1 MGCLDGRVAIITGA
15 ARGQGEAEA
24 RKFVAEGAFVVMGDV
39 LDDEGEAVAA
49 ELGDRAVYLHHDVS
63 SSDDWARVVAAAVER
78 GPLRALVN
86 NAAIHWAAPLMDE
99 TPESLHRIW
108 QVNYLGTFL
117 GIQSVAEPMAEAGG
131 GGIVNI
137 SSVAGMAGIAHHAAY
152 GGTKWAVRGLSKVA
166 AIELGPMGIRVNSIH
181 PGPIETAMLSSD
193 RHGRPELFGHVPLRR
208 AGVAAEVA
216 DLACYLVSDAASY
229 QTGHEYIID
238 GGSTAG
244 IPLRTEAS

>member
-24 RKFVAEGAFVVMGDV
+24 RKFAAEGAFVVMGDV
-39 LDDEGEAVAA
+39 LDEAGEAVAA
-49 ELGDRAVYLHHDVS
+49 ELGGQALYLHHDVTS
-63 SSDDWARVVAAAVER
+63 PDDWARVVDAAAIR

-86 NAAIHWAAPLMDE
+86 NAAIHWTAPISEE
-99 TPESLHRIW
+99 TPESLRRIW
-108 QVNYLGTFL
+108 EVNYLGTFL
-117 GIQSVAEPMAEAGG
+117 GIQAAAKPMAAAGG

-137 SSVAGMAGIAHHAAY
+137 SSIAGMEGISHHAAY
-152 GGTKWAVRGLSKVA
+152 GGTKWAVRGLTKVA
-166 AIELGPMGIRVNSIH
+166 AIELGPQGIRVNSIH
-181 PGPIETAMLSSD
+181 PGPIETAMLSAD

-216 DLACYLVSDAASY
+216 DLACYLASDASSY

-244 IPLRTEAS
+244 LAIRDAAS

>member
-1 MGCLDGRVAIITGA
+1 MGCLDGRVAIVTGA

-24 RKFVAEGAFVVMGDV
+24 RKFAAEGAFVVMGDV
-39 LDDEGEAVAA
+39 LDEEGKAVAA
-49 ELGDRAVYLHHDVS
+49 ELGEQAAYLHHDVS
-63 SSDDWARVVAAAVER
+63 SPDDWARVVAAAVEQ

-86 NAAIHWAAPLMDE
+86 NAAIHWTAPISEE
-99 TPESLHRIW
+99 TPESLRRIW
-108 QVNYLGTFL
+108 EVNYLGTFL
-117 GIQSVAEPMAEAGG
+117 GIQCVADPMAEAGG

-137 SSVAGMAGIAHHAAY
+137 SSIAGMNGIPHHAAY
-152 GGTKWAVRGLSKVA
+152 GGTKWAVRGLTKVA
-166 AIELGPMGIRVNSIH
+166 AVELGPRGIRVNSIH
-181 PGPIETAMLSSD
+181 PGPIETAMLSAD

-208 AGVAAEVA
+208 AGVADEVA

-244 IPLRTEAS
+244 IPLRTETS

>member
-39 LDDEGEAVAA
+39 LDEPGEAVAA
-49 ELGDRAVYLHHDVS
+49 ELGGRAVYLHHDVTS
-63 SSDDWARVVAAAVER
+63 PDDWARVVVAATKR

-86 NAAIHWAAPLMDE
+86 NAAIHWTAPLLEE
-99 TPESLHRIW
+99 TPKSLHRIW
-108 QVNYLGTFL
+108 EVNYLGSFL
-117 GIQSVAEPMAEAGG
+117 GIRSVAAPMAEAGG
-131 GGIVNI
+131 GAIVNI
-137 SSVAGMAGIAHHAAY
+137 SSVAGMVGIAHHAAY

-166 AIELGPMGIRVNSIH
+166 AIELGPLGIRVNSIH
-181 PGPIETAMLSSD
+181 PGPIETAMLPAD
-193 RHGRPELFGHVPLRR
+193 RHGRPELFDHVPLRR
-208 AGVAAEVA
+208 AGVADEVA

-244 IPLRTEAS
+244 IPLRTA

>member
-1 MGCLDGRVAIITGA
+1 MGCLDGRVAIVTGG

-24 RKFVAEGAFVVMGDV
+24 RKFVDEGAFVVMGDV
-39 LDDEGEAVAA
+39 LDEQGEKVAA
-49 ELGDRAVYLHHDVS
+49 ELGDQALYLHHDVS
-63 SSDDWARVVAAAVER
+63 SPDDWARVVAAAVER

-86 NAAIHWAAPLMDE
+86 NAAIHWTAPIAEE
-99 TPESLHRIW
+99 TPESLRRIW
-108 QVNYLGTFL
+108 EVNYLGTFL
-117 GIQSVAEPMAEAGG
+117 GIQSVANPMAEAGG

-137 SSVAGMAGIAHHAAY
+137 SSIAGMNGIPHHAAY
-152 GGTKWAVRGLSKVA
+152 GGTKWAVRGLTKVA
-166 AIELGPMGIRVNSIH
+166 AVELGPKGIRVNSIH
-181 PGPIETAMLSSD
+181 PGPIETAMLSAD

-244 IPLRTEAS
+244 IPLRTETT

>member
-1 MGCLDGRVAIITGA
+1 MGSLDGRVAIVTGA

-39 LDDEGEAVAA
+39 LDEAGEAVAA
-49 ELGDRAVYLHHDVS
+49 ELGDQAVYLHHDVS
-63 SSDDWARVVAAAVER
+63 SPDDWARVVVAAVEQ

-86 NAAIHWAAPLMDE
+86 NAAIHWTAPIADE
-99 TPESLHRIW
+99 TPESLRRIW
-108 QVNYLGTFL
+108 EVNYLGTFL
-117 GIQSVAEPMAEAGG
+117 GIQSVADSMAEAGG

-137 SSVAGMAGIAHHAAY
+137 SSIAGMEGIAHHSAY
-152 GGTKWAVRGLSKVA
+152 GGTKWAVRGLTKVA
-166 AIELGPMGIRVNSIH
+166 AIELGPRGIRVNSIH

-208 AGVAAEVA
+208 AGVASEVA
-216 DLACYLVSDAASY
+216 DLACYLVSDASSY

-244 IPLRTEAS
+244 IPMRG